1 MSRNKPFTTIAAIV
15 FLLMALAHLYRI
27 AVGFDVTVGA
37 AQIPQWV
44 SWIALI
50 VTGLLATMLFRE
62 SRS

>member
-37 AQIPQWV
+37 VQIPQWV

>member
-1 MSRNKPFTTIAAIV
+1 MTARRPFTMLAAII

-37 AQIPQWV
+37 TQIPQWV

-62 SRS
+62 RRS

>member
-37 AQIPQWV
+37 TENASPSTLRTIAIP
-44 SWIALI
+44 
-50 VTGLLATMLFRE
+50 
-62 SRS
+62 